1 MYCRKCGNELRDD
14 DEFCSRC
21 GAKVLRDTEPAPT
34 SVEQPPQEATSTPPP
49 AAAMPPARSEGN
61 QRKRFTFR
69 QSVVRFIIC
78 MAALAVCDVLL
89 YAISPGKVSTMEF
102 ITNSHG
108 LAWMIGGELG
118 SSLVAIL
125 FFLPLLY
132 ALPKRGYTKRTYAME
147 VFFAWNLINVIFG
160 EAMRAVRPP
169 ILVLVLIIGIVLQ
182 VVSPKKKTDKKA

>member
-1 MYCRKCGNELRDD
+1 MHCRKCGNELRDD

-21 GAKVLRDTEPAPT
+21 SAKVLRGTEPAPK
-34 SVEQPPQEATSTPPP
+34 SVEPPPQAAASTPPP
-49 AAAMPPARSEGN
+49 AAMPPAQSESS

-69 QSVVRFIIC
+69 QSLLRFVIC
-78 MAALAVCDVLL
+78 MAALAVCYTIL
-89 YAISPGKVSTMEF
+89 YAISPGKMSTMEF
-102 ITNSHG
+102 IASPHG
-108 LAWMIGGELG
+108 LARIIGQGLG
-118 SSLVAIL
+118 SSIVVIL

-160 EAMRAVRPP
+160 EAMRAIRPP
-169 ILVLVLIIGIVLQ
+169 ILVLVLIIGVVLQ